1 MRVGSGKDDCA
12 FDVEVVEA
20 FLRKVSP
27 YPVGSCVRL
36 SNGEIAI
43 VVAQNVRHPLRPQ
56 IRLLSEPDKIL
67 DLYNDRNYLSLVIEN
82 ACNIS
87 TEDLDE
93 ELEEDQ
99 EQEEKIVE

>member
-1 MRVGSGKDDCA
+1 M
-12 FDVEVVEA
+12 VEA

-43 VVAQNVRHPLRPQ
+43 VVAQNARHPLRPQ
-56 IRLLSEPDKIL
+56 IRLLSTPDKIL

-93 ELEEDQ
+93 EPEEEK
-99 EQEEKIVE
+99 EQEEKIIK